1 MMTLIKPRML
11 LIMISVA
18 GLRWSR
24 GGERSL
30 PGCQPSNFPLHR
42 INVTALITI
51 ITFITL
57 ITIITFINFTT
68 STNGDSP

>member
-1 MMTLIKPRML
+1 MITLIKPRMV

-51 ITFITL
+51 ITFIT
-57 ITIITFINFTT
+57 ITTFITFINFTT
-68 STNGDSP
+68 STKGESP

>member
-42 INVTALITI
+42 INVTALIT
-51 ITFITL
+51 L
-57 ITIITFINFTT
+57 ITIITFINSTT
-68 STNGDSP
+68 STKDDSP